1 MDFLQDWLGVGPVS
15 TITAAAIVLGSGVV
29 LLLVMHG
36 VVLPRAS
43 RLAHGTA
50 FRWDDVISDRSLRR
64 WLAFLSAVVFIRLA
78 GPSVPGLGEFWV
90 ETWIRVS
97 AGVAIVLGTLALN
110 ALLMAF
116 NSVYETLDIS
126 RSRPIK
132 GYLQVLQIVF
142 YILGD
147 VWVLSVLTGQSIWYF
162 LSGLGAAAAILLLLY
177 RETILSLAASV
188 QIAQNDLLRVGDW
201 IEMEQFDANGTVIDI
216 ALTTVKV
223 QNWDKT
229 ITSIPTYRLTS
240 EAFKNWRGVEE
251 LGLRRIKRAVNID
264 ISSIHFMSV
273 DEDRT
278 NLDSLTDHLLE
289 WLRAKPEL
297 ETVRMPLLVRQ
308 LPPVHHGLPLEIYAF
323 TRLTDWEAYEALQ
336 SDIVSHTIA
345 VLDRFGLRPFQEPTD
360 SAMRAINLGGN
371 ERPSLVSPAAVSAE
385 YR

>member
-1 MDFLQDWLGVGPVS
+1 MFEGWLGDGLIA
-15 TITAAAIVLGSGVV
+15 TTASIAIVFVSGVALFV
-29 LLLVMHG
+29 IMHG
-36 VVLPRAS
+36 FVLPRAA
-43 RLAHGTA
+43 RLVQSTS
-50 FRWDDVISDRSLRR
+50 FRWDDILSDRRLRR
-64 WLAFLSAVVFIRLA
+64 WLALLSAVVFIRLA
-78 GPSVPGLGEFWV
+78 GPSVPGLSEFWV
-90 ETWIRVS
+90 ETWIRIS
-97 AGVAIVLGTLALN
+97 AGIAIVFSTFTLN
-110 ALLMAF
+110 ALMMAF
-116 NSVYETLDIS
+116 NSVYETLEIS

-188 QIAQNDLLRVGDW
+188 QLAQNDMLRVGDW

-240 EAFKNWRGVEE
+240 ESFKNWRGVEE

-264 ISSIHFMSV
+264 ISSIHFVSV

-278 NLDSLTDHLLE
+278 NLDSLTDHLLT
-289 WLRAKPEL
+289 WLRAKPDL
-297 ETVRMPLLVRQ
+297 ETEKMPLTVRQ
-308 LPPVHHGLPLEIYAF
+308 LQPGHHGLPLEIYAF
-323 TRLTDWEAYEALQ
+323 TRLTDWQAYEALQ
-336 SDIVSHTIA
+336 SDIISHTVA
-345 VLDRFGLRPFQEPTD
+345 VLARFGLRPFQEPTD
-360 SAMRAINLGGN
+360 SAIRSIGL
-371 ERPSLVSPAAVSAE
+371 EDEQSRSLSASAASAHL
-385 YR
+385 R

>member
-1 MDFLQDWLGVGPVS
+1 MFEGWLGDGLIA
-15 TITAAAIVLGSGVV
+15 TTASIAIVFVSGVALFV
-29 LLLVMHG
+29 IMHG
-36 VVLPRAS
+36 FVLPRAA
-43 RLAHGTA
+43 RLVQSTS
-50 FRWDDVISDRSLRR
+50 FRWDDILSDRRLRR
-64 WLAFLSAVVFIRLA
+64 WLALLSAVVFIRLA
-78 GPSVPGLGEFWV
+78 GPSVPGLSEFWV
-90 ETWIRVS
+90 ETWIRIS
-97 AGVAIVLGTLALN
+97 AGIAIVFSTFTLN
-110 ALLMAF
+110 ALMMAF
-116 NSVYETLDIS
+116 NSVYETLEIS

-188 QIAQNDLLRVGDW
+188 QLAQNDMLRVGDW

-240 EAFKNWRGVEE
+240 ESFKNWRGVEE

-264 ISSIHFMSV
+264 ISSIHFVSV

-289 WLRAKPEL
+289 WLRAKPDL
-297 ETVRMPLLVRQ
+297 ETEKMPLTVRQ
-308 LPPVHHGLPLEIYAF
+308 LQPGHHGLPLEIYAF
-323 TRLTDWEAYEALQ
+323 TRLTDWQAYEALQ
-336 SDIVSHTIA
+336 SDIISHTVA
-345 VLDRFGLRPFQEPTD
+345 VLARFGLRPFQEPTD
-360 SAMRAINLGGN
+360 SAIRSIGP
-371 ERPSLVSPAAVSAE
+371 EDEQSRSLAASAASAHL
-385 YR
+385 R

>member
-1 MDFLQDWLGVGPVS
+1 MDFLQDWLGVGPAS
-15 TITAAAIVLGSGVV
+15 TITAVAIVLGSAVALWFIMRG
-29 LLLVMHG
+29 L
-36 VVLPRAS
+36 VLPRAN
-43 RLAHGTA
+43 RLARRTA

-64 WLAFLSAVVFIRLA
+64 WLAFLSAAVLIRLA
-78 GPSVPGLGEFWV
+78 GPSVPGLSDFWL

-97 AGVAIVLGTLALN
+97 AGFAIVLGTFALS

-147 VWVLSVLTGQSIWYF
+147 VWVLSVVTGQSIWYF

-177 RETILSLAASV
+177 RETILSLAASI
-188 QIAQNDLLRVGDW
+188 QLTQNDLLRVGDW

-229 ITSIPTYRLTS
+229 ITSVPTYRLTS

-264 ISSIHFMSV
+264 ISSIHFTSV
-273 DEDRT
+273 EEVRT

-297 ETVRMPLLVRQ
+297 ETERMPLVVRQ
-308 LPPVHHGLPLEIYAF
+308 LEPGHHGLPLEIYTF
-323 TRLTDWEAYEALQ
+323 TRLTDWQAYEALQ
-336 SDIVSHTIA
+336 SDIISHTVA
-345 VLDRFGLRPFQEPTD
+345 VLGRFGLRPFQEPTD
-360 SAMRAINLGGN
+360 ASLRSINLADAGP
-371 ERPSLVSPAAVSAE
+371 RSLTASASTH
-385 YR
+385 RR